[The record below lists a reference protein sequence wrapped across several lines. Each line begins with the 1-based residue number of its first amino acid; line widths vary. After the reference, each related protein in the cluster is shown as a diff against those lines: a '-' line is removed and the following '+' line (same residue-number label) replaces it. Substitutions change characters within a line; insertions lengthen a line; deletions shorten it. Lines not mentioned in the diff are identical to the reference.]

1 MKSTFEQSL
10 ADPAR
15 ASKPLIKSLKKNPS
29 QLQKELT
36 SGKSIIEQFPKP
48 KIIQFLNIGDNSIHT
63 DSQVNVDEP
72 LFSPEPHVIQFTNY
86 EPL

>member
-1 MKSTFEQSL
+1 MQ
-10 ADPAR
+10 
-15 ASKPLIKSLKKNPS
+15 NPS

-72 LFSPEPHVIQFTNY
+72 LFAPEPHVIQFTNY
-86 EPL
+86 EPLQTREQVLKLR

>member
-10 ADPAR
+10 AEQTK
-15 ASKPLIKSLKKNPS
+15 ASKPQTKSLKKNPS

-48 KIIQFLNIGDNSIHT
+48 RII
-63 DSQVNVDEP
+63 
-72 LFSPEPHVIQFTNY
+72 
-86 EPL
+86 